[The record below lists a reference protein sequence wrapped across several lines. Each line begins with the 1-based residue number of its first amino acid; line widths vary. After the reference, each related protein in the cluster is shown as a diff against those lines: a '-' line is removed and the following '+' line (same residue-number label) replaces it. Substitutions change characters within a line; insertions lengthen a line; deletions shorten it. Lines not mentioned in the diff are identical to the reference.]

1 LSFHTV
7 SVADGSFDAIV
18 GTYKGEDGWVFTIS
32 RHGDRLLI
40 QNGAGG
46 PTYELFQ
53 IARNEFTAKEIPE
66 VISFVKNERG
76 EVTHLLFN
84 VDDISRRLSNSAQ

>member
-1 LSFHTV
+1 MFYTISAV
-7 SVADGSFDAIV
+7 GGIFDIRGA
-18 GTYKGEDGWVFTIS
+18 YEGEDGCVFTIS
-32 RHGDRLLI
+32 RHGDRLSI

-66 VISFVKNERG
+66 VSFVKNERG

-84 VDDISRRLSNSAQ
+84 VDDISRRLSSPAQ